1 MDAKNDAKNTD
12 PKKNG
17 KPANGDYTADSIK
30 VLGGMEAVRKR
41 PAMYIGST
49 GEMGLHNLVYEVVD
63 NSVDEALAGH
73 ADKIEVTIHL
83 DNSITV
89 IDNGRGIPVDNMD
102 IDGEKIPAA
111 QVVMTTLHAGG
122 KFDSNSYKVSG
133 GLHGVGVSCVNALSE
148 ELDLE
153 IWRDGFTWEQTYSK
167 GEPTSKL
174 KKAGASKKRGTRVH
188 FIPDKTIFTATE
200 YNFDTLSQRL
210 RELAFLNKG
219 LVITLTDERQTDS
232 KTGEAKRAEFKYTG
246 GIVEFIKH
254 LNRGKSV
261 LHDKPIYMEADK
273 DNVHIEIGLQYNDA
287 YSESVFSFANNI
299 NTVDGGTHLSGFR
312 TSLTRTINSAGQ
324 QMGLFKDVKEN
335 LTGDDVREGL
345 VAVISVKL
353 PQPQFEGQT
362 KGKLNS
368 DIAGIVQ
375 AVVNERLGGFFEQNT
390 AVAKKIINKAIDA
403 ARAREA
409 ARKARDLTRRKG
421 ALDGG
426 GLPGKLADCSER
438 DPNRCELF
446 LVEGESAGG
455 TAKQGRDRRF
465 QAILPLKGKILNV
478 EKARYDK
485 MLAHEEIRCLITALG
500 TGISKEDFDPTK
512 VRYGK
517 IILMTDADVDGSH
530 IRTLLLTF
538 FFRHMQELI
547 KRSNIYIAQ
556 PPLFG
561 IKKGK
566 SHQYIKNEHDFVKVM
581 VKRASE
587 GLTVRYGEGAAKI
600 EGPALTKFI
609 TVLNEYLEF
618 LGKLNKRIRE
628 EQIAALLPKLDLA
641 KRVDFEGDKNTPPK
655 KIEKLEKELKKLQ
668 KDLKLKSVETRFD
681 EEHNLWAVVFV
692 NAQGAEHLIN
702 WELAA
707 SPECRQL
714 IAKFKQIEQYLEP
727 PFVVESIVRPAKAA
741 AKAGEKSEEE
751 NEGEEEN
758 LSAAESEEAEKAQKK
773 SGTPAPKGRASS
785 KAPEIVEKHTARDL
799 FDYVLNEGRKEY
811 TVQRYKGLGEM
822 TAEQLWET
830 TMDPER
836 RTLLQ
841 VRLEDIAE
849 CETIFTTLMG
859 EDVEARR
866 KFIEDN
872 ALDVKN
878 LDI

>member
-1 MDAKNDAKNTD
+1 
-12 PKKNG
+12 
-17 KPANGDYTADSIK
+17 
-30 VLGGMEAVRKR
+30 
-41 PAMYIGST
+41 
-49 GEMGLHNLVYEVVD
+49 
-63 NSVDEALAGH
+63 
-73 ADKIEVTIHL
+73 
-83 DNSITV
+83 
-89 IDNGRGIPVDNMD
+89 
-102 IDGEKIPAA
+102 
-111 QVVMTTLHAGG
+111 
-122 KFDSNSYKVSG
+122 
-133 GLHGVGVSCVNALSE
+133 
-148 ELDLE
+148 
-153 IWRDGFTWEQTYSK
+153 
-167 GEPTSKL
+167 
-174 KKAGASKKRGTRVH
+174 
-188 FIPDKTIFTATE
+188 
-200 YNFDTLSQRL
+200 
-210 RELAFLNKG
+210 
-219 LVITLTDERQTDS
+219 
-232 KTGEAKRAEFKYTG
+232 
-246 GIVEFIKH
+246 
-254 LNRGKSV
+254 
-261 LHDKPIYMEADK
+261 
-273 DNVHIEIGLQYNDA
+273 
-287 YSESVFSFANNI
+287 
-299 NTVDGGTHLSGFR
+299 
-312 TSLTRTINSAGQ
+312 
-324 QMGLFKDVKEN
+324 
-335 LTGDDVREGL
+335 
-345 VAVISVKL
+345 
-353 PQPQFEGQT
+353 
-362 KGKLNS
+362 
-368 DIAGIVQ
+368 VQ
-375 AVVNERLGGFFEQNT
+375 AVVNEKLGAFFEQNT
-390 AVAKKIINKAIDA
+390 AVARKIINKAIDA

-485 MLAHEEIRCLITALG
+485 MLAHEEIRAMITALG

-547 KRSNIYIAQ
+547 KRSNVYIAQ

-566 SHQYIKNEHDFVKVM
+566 THQYIKNEHDFVKVM

-587 GLTVRYGEGAAKI
+587 GLTIRYGEGAAKL
-600 EGPALTKFI
+600 EGAALTKFI
-609 TVLNEYLEF
+609 TVLNEYLGF
-618 LGKLNKRIRE
+618 QDKLNKRIRE
-628 EQIAALLPKLDLA
+628 EQITSLLPKVDLA
-641 KRVDFEGDKNTPPK
+641 KRSDFEGDKKTPPK
-655 KIEKLEKELKKLQ
+655 KIEKLERELKRLQ

-681 EEHNLWAVVFV
+681 EEHNLWAVHFV
-692 NAQGAEHLIN
+692 NSQGAEHVIN
-702 WELAA
+702 WELA
-707 SPECRQL
+707 STPECRQL
-714 IAKFKQIEQYLEP
+714 ITKFKQIEQYLEP
-727 PFVVESIVRPAKAA
+727 PFVVESVPRAVKATAEA
-741 AKAGEKSEEE
+741 AEKEEE
-751 NEGEEEN
+751 NEEAGDSDGEDLTAAGKEED
-758 LSAAESEEAEKAQKK
+758 EKAQKK
-773 SGTPAPKGRASS
+773 TS
-785 KAPEIVEKHTARDL
+785 KASARRAKEPEIVEKSTAREL

>member
-1 MDAKNDAKNTD
+1 
-12 PKKNG
+12 
-17 KPANGDYTADSIK
+17 
-30 VLGGMEAVRKR
+30 
-41 PAMYIGST
+41 
-49 GEMGLHNLVYEVVD
+49 
-63 NSVDEALAGH
+63 
-73 ADKIEVTIHL
+73 
-83 DNSITV
+83 
-89 IDNGRGIPVDNMD
+89 
-102 IDGEKIPAA
+102 
-111 QVVMTTLHAGG
+111 
-122 KFDSNSYKVSG
+122 
-133 GLHGVGVSCVNALSE
+133 
-148 ELDLE
+148 
-153 IWRDGFTWEQTYSK
+153 
-167 GEPTSKL
+167 
-174 KKAGASKKRGTRVH
+174 
-188 FIPDKTIFTATE
+188 
-200 YNFDTLSQRL
+200 
-210 RELAFLNKG
+210 
-219 LVITLTDERQTDS
+219 
-232 KTGEAKRAEFKYTG
+232 
-246 GIVEFIKH
+246 
-254 LNRGKSV
+254 
-261 LHDKPIYMEADK
+261 
-273 DNVHIEIGLQYNDA
+273 
-287 YSESVFSFANNI
+287 
-299 NTVDGGTHLSGFR
+299 
-312 TSLTRTINSAGQ
+312 
-324 QMGLFKDVKEN
+324 
-335 LTGDDVREGL
+335 
-345 VAVISVKL
+345 
-353 PQPQFEGQT
+353 
-362 KGKLNS
+362 
-368 DIAGIVQ
+368 VQ